1 LQACIKTKSIWPEI
15 KMLLSS
21 TAPLTP
27 ALAQQVETTFHAP
40 LYELFGS
47 TETLSFASRRSVTS
61 KLWQT
66 YQGMRLQEQNHHF
79 VINGGHLPN
88 PVKLD
93 DKFLLH
99 DEQLFSVIGRSDDL
113 VKIAGKRASLA
124 ELNLILNQIQGIDDG
139 LFFHFR
145 NERLS
150 AIVVSELP
158 KKNILAELKQS
169 IDAVFLPR
177 MIYYVP
183 AVPRNRMGKINKVEL
198 QDMIQGLS
206 IV

>member
-1 LQACIKTKSIWPEI
+1 
-15 KMLLSS
+15 
-21 TAPLTP
+21 
-27 ALAQQVETTFHAP
+27 
-40 LYELFGS
+40 
-47 TETLSFASRRSVTS
+47 
-61 KLWQT
+61 
-66 YQGMRLQEQNHHF
+66 
-79 VINGGHLPN
+79 VISGGHILN

-93 DKFLLH
+93 DRFLLH
-99 DEQLFSVIGRSDDL
+99 DDQSFSVLGRSDDL
-113 VKIAGKRASLA
+113 IKIAGKRASLA
-124 ELNLILNQIQGIDDG
+124 ELNLILNHIDGIDDG

-150 AIVVSELP
+150 AIVVSNLP
-158 KKNILAELKQS
+158 KKTILTELKQS

-183 AVPRNRMGKINKVEL
+183 SVPRNRMGKINQTEL